1 MVEQLPF
8 KQLIMVRFHVG
19 ALKFK
24 KIMNKKR
31 SVGYLMVILLFAAL
45 SGAFIYPKAWGD
57 TIRPWK
63 LGLDLVGGTQLIYE
77 VDLKDIESGERNS
90 VMSGLRDIVEQRVNL
105 FGVSEPQVLT
115 AKEGESDRLIVELAG
130 IKDSSQAIAQIGRTA
145 LLEFREVVADGKDLK
160 YAKTE
165 LTGRYLKSAQVVT
178 DPNTRQPQIAI
189 NFDSTGAELFGKIT
203 GRNIGNPLAIFVDN
217 ALISKPVVQSKITG
231 GNAVISGSFTFEEAR
246 DLANLLNAGAL
257 PAPMTLLNQE
267 TVSATLGAA
276 SLDKAIFAGAIGT
289 LLVIIF
295 MIGYYRSLGV
305 FASLALMIYI
315 AITLAVF
322 KAVPITLTLS
332 GIAGFILSIGMAV
345 DANVLIF
352 ERTKEELRRGLQKMS
367 ALEEG
372 FKRSWPS
379 IRDSNI
385 TTIITSL
392 ILFYSTSSFVKGFA
406 VSLLIGVL
414 MSMFSAITVTRTL
427 LRVFIKNK

>member
-1 MVEQLPF
+1 MV
-8 KQLIMVRFHVG
+8 
-19 ALKFK
+19 
-24 KIMNKKR
+24 
-31 SVGYLMVILLFAAL
+31 VILLLTFL
-45 SGAFIYPKAWGD
+45 SGAFIYPKALGNKV
-57 TIRPWK
+57 RPWR

-77 VDLKDIESGERNS
+77 VDLKDIEGGERSS

-115 AKEGESDRLIVELAG
+115 AKEGESNRLIVELAG

-145 LLEFREVVADGKDLK
+145 LLEFREVVADGEDFK

-178 DPNTRQPQIAI
+178 DPNTRQPEIAI
-189 NFDSTGAELFGKIT
+189 NFDSAGAELFGEIT

-217 ALISKPVVQSKITG
+217 ALISQPVVQSKITG
-231 GNAVISGSFTFEEAR
+231 GDAVISGSFTFEEAR

-257 PAPMTLLNQE
+257 PAPMTLLHQE
-267 TVSATLGAA
+267 TVSATLGSA

-295 MIGYYRSLGV
+295 MIGYYRVLGI
-305 FASLALMIYI
+305 FASLALVIYI

-406 VSLLIGVL
+406 VALLIGVL
-414 MSMFSAITVTRTL
+414 MSMFSSITVTRTL

>member
-1 MVEQLPF
+1 
-8 KQLIMVRFHVG
+8 
-19 ALKFK
+19 
-24 KIMNKKR
+24 MNKKR
-31 SVGYLMVILLFAAL
+31 SGWYLVVILLLTFL
-45 SGAFIYPKAWGD
+45 SGAFIYPKALGNKV
-57 TIRPWK
+57 RPWR

-77 VDLKDIESGERNS
+77 VDLKDIEGGERSS

-115 AKEGESDRLIVELAG
+115 AKEGESNRLIVELAG

-145 LLEFREVVADGKDLK
+145 LLEFREVVADGEDFK

-178 DPNTRQPQIAI
+178 DPNTRQPEIAI
-189 NFDSTGAELFGKIT
+189 NFDSAGAELFGEIT

-217 ALISKPVVQSKITG
+217 ALISQPVVQSKITG
-231 GNAVISGSFTFEEAR
+231 GDAVISGSFTFEEAR

-257 PAPMTLLNQE
+257 PAPMTLLHQE
-267 TVSATLGAA
+267 TVSATLGSA

-295 MIGYYRSLGV
+295 MIGYYRVLGI
-305 FASLALMIYI
+305 FASLALVIYI

-406 VSLLIGVL
+406 VALLIGVL
-414 MSMFSAITVTRTL
+414 MSMFSSITVTRTL

>member
-1 MVEQLPF
+1 MQKSKFNILRLVAILF
-8 KQLIMVRFHVG
+8 SALICV
-19 ALKFK
+19 
-24 KIMNKKR
+24 
-31 SVGYLMVILLFAAL
+31 
-45 SGAFIYPKAWGD
+45 AFIHPKLLGEKF
-57 TIRPWK
+57 RPWK

-77 VDLKDIESGERNS
+77 VDLKDIESAERNS

-115 AKEGESDRLIVELAG
+115 AKEGESNRLIVELAG

-145 LLEFREVVADGKDLK
+145 LLEFREVAVDGEDFK
-160 YAKTE
+160 YVKTE

-178 DPNTRQPQIAI
+178 DPNTRQPEIAI
-189 NFDSTGAELFGKIT
+189 NFDSTGAELFGEIT

-217 ALISKPVVQSKITG
+217 ALISQPVVQSKITG
-231 GNAVISGSFTFEEAR
+231 GDAVISGSFTFEEAR

-257 PAPMTLLNQE
+257 PAPMTLLHQE

-295 MIGYYRSLGV
+295 MIGYYRGLGV
-305 FASLALMIYI
+305 FASLALIIYI

-352 ERTKEELRRGLQKMS
+352 ERTKEELRKGLQKVP

-406 VSLLIGVL
+406 VALLIGVL